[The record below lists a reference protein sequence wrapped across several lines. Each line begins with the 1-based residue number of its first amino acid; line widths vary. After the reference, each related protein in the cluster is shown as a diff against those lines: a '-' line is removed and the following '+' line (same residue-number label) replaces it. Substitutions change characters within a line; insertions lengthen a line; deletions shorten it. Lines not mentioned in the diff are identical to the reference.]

1 MQISELKQ
9 KWQKLTS
16 GWFGNVVY
24 IFLGFLIAIA
34 VNETLKP
41 VLGTDTPVVA
51 VFSNSM
57 LHMENFDNFW
67 AQKGRWYE
75 EHAFTKNQFS
85 NFAFANGLAKGDM
98 VFIQGGEVKLG
109 DIVVYD
115 APGYSYSIIH
125 RVIQIKPDGI
135 VTKGDNNDI
144 EDPWTTPLDKIHGK
158 AVLVVPLLG
167 WPKVGTFEATGL
179 A

>member
-1 MQISELKQ
+1 MQFNELKR
-9 KWQKLTS
+9 KWNKATS
-16 GWFGNVVY
+16 GWFGNVIY
-24 IFLGFLIAIA
+24 IFLGFLIAIT
-34 VNETLKP
+34 VNEALKP

-57 LHMENFDNFW
+57 LHTGDFNDFW
-67 AQKGRWYE
+67 AQQGNWYE
-75 EHAFTKNQFS
+75 QRAFTKNQFS
-85 NFAFANGLAKGDM
+85 NFPMANGFVKGDM
-98 VFIQGGEVKLG
+98 VFIEGGDIKLG
-109 DIVVYD
+109 DVIVYD

-125 RVIQIKPDGI
+125 RVVQIKPDGVI
-135 VTKGDNNDI
+135 TKGDNNNV
-144 EDPWTTPLDKIHGK
+144 EDPWTTPMDKVHGK